1 MIVQCLTFG
10 SLWWLRPGRDKE
22 HPERFTSQAA
32 VFNTT
37 GFCHGARDRRNWIIA
52 GVIRFNAGTIL
63 EQRLNAASLDGG
75 CFETCGLE
83 RSGSWNRL
91 LLLRRIRAVSV
102 PDAVLVTVQK
112 KEFGKLRFSSEWRTP
127 EVRIVAASVHG
138 EEQETLLWMQIGSE
152 ITTEKGTWRCL
163 QNNGKVQF
171 SQIET
176 SR

>member
-37 GFCHGARDRRNWIIA
+37 GFCQGARERRKWIVA

-63 EQRLNAASLDGG
+63 EQRLNPVDFKGG
-75 CFETCGLE
+75 YFQTCGLE

-91 LLLRRIRAVSV
+91 LLLRRSRAVSV

-112 KEFGKLRFSSEWRTP
+112 KDFGRLRFGSEWRTP
-127 EVRIVAASVHG
+127 GVRIVAASVHG
-138 EEQETLLWMQIGSE
+138 EEQETLLWMQVGSE

-163 QNNGKVQF
+163 QNNGKVQL